1 MSVDLAVWESSP
13 PSSDEDALA
22 TFQELSGRYLDATG
36 PIPPTPEIAE
46 YVRLLLAR
54 YPDLDDD
61 TVEVPWGSGPLMG
74 NASGPIVYIDMKL
87 NDVFEDGWRFCVET
101 AVARGLVA
109 FDPQGGAVAN
119 PDPNAPGP
127 EEPLPPRPGRVYRW
141 IYLRSWRFRFL
152 RPLLPLARRFSRER

>member
-54 YPDLDDD
+54 YPDLDD
-61 TVEVPWGSGPLMG
+61 
-74 NASGPIVYIDMKL
+74 
-87 NDVFEDGWRFCVET
+87 VFEDGWRFCVER

-119 PDPNAPGP
+119 PDPNARGPG
-127 EEPLPPRPGRVYRW
+127 EPLPPRP
-141 IYLRSWRFRFL
+141 
-152 RPLLPLARRFSRER
+152 